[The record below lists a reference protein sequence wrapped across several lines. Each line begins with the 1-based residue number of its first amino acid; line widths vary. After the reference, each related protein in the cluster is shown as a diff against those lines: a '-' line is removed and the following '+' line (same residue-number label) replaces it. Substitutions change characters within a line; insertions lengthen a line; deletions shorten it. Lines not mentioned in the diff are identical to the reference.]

1 MPEEMQF
8 LDNVVRVDQTGF
20 LWAANIEVM
29 SATSMKR
36 GGCGG

>member
-1 MPEEMQF
+1 MDFFE
-8 LDNVVRVDQTGF
+8 DVVRVDQTGF
-20 LWAANIEVM
+20 LWATNIEVM